1 MFFTCQSLF
10 PEAAAGTA
18 TEPCHS
24 LLGALKPPH
33 AAPARVPIKKDG
45 VHWRKRRRPVKRLC
59 IASRTLIFICN
70 QIATQRFGSTNDLAK
85 SMKCGDSVIMFQ
97 A

>member
-1 MFFTCQSLF
+1 MFFTFQSLF

-18 TEPCHS
+18 TQPSHS
-24 LLGALKPPH
+24 LLGAVKPPH

-59 IASRTLIFICN
+59 IGPRTLIFICN
-70 QIATQRFGSTNDLAK
+70 QIATQPNGSSNGLPK
-85 SMKCGDSVIMFQ
+85 SMKCGDSAIMFQ
-97 A
+97 P